1 MSVYR
6 EPDRSHRSRLRRRT
20 VSPRGAA
27 VSAAVV
33 TAADVTLG
41 LAVSTL
47 LLLGV
52 AMLVALFFAG
62 VP

>member
-6 EPDRSHRSRLRRRT
+6 EPSRALRRHVRRRPIPMRP
-20 VSPRGAA
+20 VGVVDGAA
-27 VSAAVV
+27 DAV
-33 TAADVTLG
+33 LG

-52 AMLVALFFAG
+52 AMLVALFLTEH
-62 VP
+62 P